1 MPLNGYISNMNPQLD
16 KTDGADGRNR
26 TKSRI
31 IWGAAAAASA
41 AAVFALWFFFLSPQ
55 ARIKS
60 EVKKLIASIEKLDA
74 AATMQC
80 FSDDYYDD
88 SGLDKAGLARI
99 AEMSFDYFDKIKVI
113 PKRKTTFADGR
124 SGGASI
130 SGTAIVFTGDSPMKI
145 DFVSEPVRLDF
156 RKEKDGWKIISIS
169 GFDRAVMNEIES
181 YLR

>member
-1 MPLNGYISNMNPQLD
+1 MKPQTE
-16 KTDGADGRNR
+16 KTDGAAGSPRENI
-26 TKSRI
+26 TMSRFVASAVVI
-31 IWGAAAAASA
+31 AAS

-60 EVKKLIASIEKLDA
+60 EVKKLISSIEKLDT

-80 FSDDYYDD
+80 FSDDYYDN

-169 GFDRAVMNEIES
+169 GFDRAVIDEIES